1 MSKGH
6 GQCLVKLHPAQLRML
21 RPQQPGLAAFPGGDE
36 EHVILGLS
44 VLDQLWLPEDGNLL
58 KGACL
63 DA

>member
-1 MSKGH
+1 
-6 GQCLVKLHPAQLRML
+6 ML
-21 RPQQPGLAAFPGGDE
+21 RPQQPGLAAIPGGDE

-44 VLDQLWLPEDGNLL
+44 VLDRLWLPEDGNLL